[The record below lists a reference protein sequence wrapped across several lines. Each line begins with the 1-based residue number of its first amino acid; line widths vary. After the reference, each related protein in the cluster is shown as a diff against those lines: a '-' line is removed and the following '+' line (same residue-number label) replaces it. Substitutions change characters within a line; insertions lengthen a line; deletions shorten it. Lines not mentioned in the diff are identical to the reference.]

1 MEFAR
6 VNNRLNG
13 ARELL
18 GLAIYER
25 DIIRIRDLFLERI
38 FCRKILLVSK
48 TFVLCLVMCL
58 ISELNILRLTTVVLL
73 GVLIGLSFY
82 LVILSWSRCEELTVK
97 LNQELQDFR
106 ELMSTSDKKNKP
118 EQSML
123 GKHL

>member
-6 VNNRLNG
+6 VNNRING

-38 FCRKILLVSK
+38 YCRKILLVSK
-48 TFVLCLVMCL
+48 TFVLGLVMCL

-106 ELMSTSDKKNKP
+106 ELMSNSNNG
-118 EQSML
+118 E
-123 GKHL
+123 

>member
-6 VNNRLNG
+6 VNNRING

-38 FCRKILLVSK
+38 YCRKILLVSK
-48 TFVLCLVMCL
+48 TFVLGLVMCL

-106 ELMSTSDKKNKP
+106 DLMGTSDN
-118 EQSML
+118 EE
-123 GKHL
+123 

>member
-1 MEFAR
+1 M
-6 VNNRLNG
+6 NNRING

-38 FCRKILLVSK
+38 YCRKILLVSK
-48 TFVLCLVMCL
+48 TFVLGLVMCL
-58 ISELNILRLTTVVLL
+58 ISELNILRLITVVLL

-106 ELMSTSDKKNKP
+106 DLMGTSDN
-118 EQSML
+118 EE
-123 GKHL
+123 

>member
-6 VNNRLNG
+6 VNNRING

-18 GLAIYER
+18 GLDIYER

-73 GVLIGLSFY
+73 GVLIALSFY
-82 LVILSWSRCEELTVK
+82 LVILSWNRCEELTVK

-106 ELMSTSDKKNKP
+106 DLMGTSDN
-118 EQSML
+118 EE
-123 GKHL
+123 

>member
-6 VNNRLNG
+6 VNNRING

-38 FCRKILLVSK
+38 YCRKILLVSK
-48 TFVLCLVMCL
+48 TFVLGLVMCL

-106 ELMSTSDKKNKP
+106 ELMGTS
-118 EQSML
+118 ESEE
-123 GKHL
+123 

>member
-6 VNNRLNG
+6 VNNRING

-18 GLAIYER
+18 GLAIYE
-25 DIIRIRDLFLERI
+25 IRIRDLFLERI
-38 FCRKILLVSK
+38 YCRKILLVSK
-48 TFVLCLVMCL
+48 TFVLGLVMCL

-73 GVLIGLSFY
+73 GALIGLSFY

-106 ELMSTSDKKNKP
+106 ELMSNSNN
-118 EQSML
+118 EE
-123 GKHL
+123 

>member
-6 VNNRLNG
+6 VNNRING

-38 FCRKILLVSK
+38 YCRKILLVSK
-48 TFVLCLVMCL
+48 TFVLGLVMCL

-73 GVLIGLSFY
+73 G
-82 LVILSWSRCEELTVK
+82 C
-97 LNQELQDFR
+97 
-106 ELMSTSDKKNKP
+106 
-118 EQSML
+118 
-123 GKHL
+123 

>member
-6 VNNRLNG
+6 VNNRING

-18 GLAIYER
+18 GLAIYE
-25 DIIRIRDLFLERI
+25 IRIRDLFLERI
-38 FCRKILLVSK
+38 YCRKILLVSK
-48 TFVLCLVMCL
+48 TFVLGLVMCL

-106 ELMSTSDKKNKP
+106 ELMGTSDN
-118 EQSML
+118 EE
-123 GKHL
+123 

>member
-6 VNNRLNG
+6 VNNRING

-38 FCRKILLVSK
+38 YCRKILLVSK
-48 TFVLCLVMCL
+48 TFVLGLVMCL

-106 ELMSTSDKKNKP
+106 ELMGTSDN
-118 EQSML
+118 EE
-123 GKHL
+123 

>member
-6 VNNRLNG
+6 VNNRING

-38 FCRKILLVSK
+38 YCRKILLVSK
-48 TFVLCLVMCL
+48 TFVLGLVMCL

-82 LVILSWSRCEELTVK
+82 LVILSFYAQVRIFKVADNYTELA
-97 LNQELQDFR
+97 QD
-106 ELMSTSDKKNKP
+106 
-118 EQSML
+118 
-123 GKHL
+123 